1 MLRRVVQKQLSMIA
15 DGKNSKEDESVSQ
28 KEVDQFIHHHQIKC
42 PLPRGLATGE
52 AWQCTK

>member
-1 MLRRVVQKQLSMIA
+1 MIA